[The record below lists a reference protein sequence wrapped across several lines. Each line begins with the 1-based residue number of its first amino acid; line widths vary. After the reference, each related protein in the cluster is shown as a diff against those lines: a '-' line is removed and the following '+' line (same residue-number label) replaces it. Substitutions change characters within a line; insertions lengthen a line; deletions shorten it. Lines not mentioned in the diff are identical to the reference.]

1 MLTFILRRL
10 LSGVVLIAV
19 ISFLAFVLLY
29 AGGGDIAR
37 RILGE
42 NATAETVAKKTEE
55 LGLNRPLLVQYG
67 DWVVS
72 ALSGNLGRSW
82 FTGELVSVSVSGRL
96 AVTLSLVLGATI
108 VSAILAV
115 VLGVLAARR
124 GGIVDGAVQLLSLV
138 GFAVPG
144 FLIALLLVLV
154 FAINLGW
161 FKATGY
167 VPITTSPAGWLAS
180 VTLPVVAL
188 SLGAIATVAAQ
199 VRGSVIDAMSRDYV
213 RTLRSRG
220 LGMRSVIY
228 KHVLRNAGGPA
239 LAVLAVQFVGLLGG
253 AVVVEQIFA
262 IPGMGQLSV
271 RSTTL
276 GDVPVVMGL
285 VIAFAIIVVIV
296 NLLIDLAQA
305 ALNPKVRLS

>member
-1 MLTFILRRL
+1 MLAFIVRRL

-19 ISFLAFVLLY
+19 ISFLAFTLLY
-29 AGGGDIAR
+29 AAGGDIAR

-42 NATAETVAKKTEE
+42 NATAETVAKKTAE

-67 DWVVS
+67 DWLSS
-72 ALSGNLGRSW
+72 AVTGNLGRSW
-82 FTGELVSVSVSGRL
+82 FNGELVSVSVSGRL
-96 AVTLSLVLGATI
+96 SVTLSIVIGATL
-108 VSAILAV
+108 VSAILSIL
-115 VLGVLAARR
+115 LGVLAARR
-124 GGIVDGAVQLLSLV
+124 GGVIDAGVQFLSLV

-154 FAINLGW
+154 FAVNLGW

-167 VPITTSPAGWLAS
+167 TPLTTSFSGWVAS
-180 VTLPVVAL
+180 VVLPIVAL
-188 SLGAIATVAAQ
+188 SIGAIATVAQQ
-199 VRGSVIDAMSRDYV
+199 VRGSVIDATSRDYV
-213 RTLRSRG
+213 RTLRARG
-220 LGMRSVIY
+220 LSENSVIY
-228 KHVLRNAGGPA
+228 RHVLRNAGGPA

-253 AVVVEQIFA
+253 AVIVEQIFA

-271 RSTTL
+271 RATTQ
-276 GDVPVVMGL
+276 GDIPVVMGL
-285 VIAFAIIVVIV
+285 VIAFAIIVVVV